1 MKVEKTEFIGYVQLY
16 MKFWVPEYPDC
27 AFYATFDTDFSK
39 PLTQC
44 ILEELLQ
51 KTGECIEK
59 VNGGII
65 LTGSY
70 ISKEQ
75 YQKECEKH
83 NSEFN
88 TSKCKFD
95 KTEEKVQIS
104 DNQKN

>member
-51 KTGECIEK
+51 KTGE
-59 VNGGII
+59 
-65 LTGSY
+65 
-70 ISKEQ
+70 
-75 YQKECEKH
+75 
-83 NSEFN
+83 
-88 TSKCKFD
+88 
-95 KTEEKVQIS
+95 
-104 DNQKN
+104 